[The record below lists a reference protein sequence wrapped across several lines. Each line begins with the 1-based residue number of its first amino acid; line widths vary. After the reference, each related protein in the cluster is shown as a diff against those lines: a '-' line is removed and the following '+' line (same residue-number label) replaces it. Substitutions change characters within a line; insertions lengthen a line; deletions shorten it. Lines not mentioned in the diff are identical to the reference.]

1 MTSSEIELK
10 IRTFIGQNFLY
21 AQGVGSIHG
30 TDSLMEK
37 GIVDSTGVPEMIAC
51 LEKEFGVTL
60 QDEESVAENLL
71 REMAREP

>member
-1 MTSSEIELK
+1 
-10 IRTFIGQNFLY
+10 
-21 AQGVGSIHG
+21 
-30 TDSLMEK
+30 MEK